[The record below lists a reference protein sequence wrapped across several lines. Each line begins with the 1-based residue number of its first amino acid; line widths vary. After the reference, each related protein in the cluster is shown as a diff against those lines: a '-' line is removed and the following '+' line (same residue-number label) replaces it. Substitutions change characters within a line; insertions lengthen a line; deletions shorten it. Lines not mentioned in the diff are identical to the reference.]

1 MNMILFELTEV
12 DSCPLSYVQ
21 KKEPPREVKKL
32 ISTTWQD
39 SRAQLSSRLLALNYI
54 SFWPQKSIP
63 PPKKKI
69 NVTSRDWE
77 WSH

>member
-63 PPKKKI
+63 PPPPKKNQCYI
-69 NVTSRDWE
+69 
-77 WSH
+77 